1 MIYILFIKLTTLLYQ
16 LNCES
21 SLIVRLSF
29 TLYSLLKYLIS
40 STLNNNETG
49 VMMKTIKLCKIA
61 LLIAIAMGATA
72 CGSDGEDGAPGAPG
86 APGTPGIPGT
96 PGTPAVPPVVT
107 TSTVTNVEMIN
118 HMVEEGKVTIEF
130 GITNQDGLSIS
141 GLTDAS
147 VYLAAMTDKGVQRS
161 RDGSVGGNA
170 TVGGSSPTEGAS
182 LTLLDNGNYQFVAPM
197 AAVKADTDGL
207 IRLQVG
213 GGDIAKSPYIII
225 DKPENLHTSTTET
238 CYSCHVDYATSNI
251 RHSGYV
257 ALNTDGEV
265 DFVGGCMVCHN
276 NVPRDIAPDGA
287 SLNTGGY
294 AKNSMQKLGH
304 INHQKFEKDFTPV
317 NCYTCHAEPVINTNL
332 AGNGCSDCHSVSQAN
347 NEIVMKAQA
356 LNASS
361 TDFDARDFH
370 AQKSGLANLQV
381 MRDGYSA
388 ETTVPFKNDNG
399 VWCTT
404 MSLFKLDGDTKTPV
418 NIGDN
423 YSHDLTS
430 HHPDTP
436 IVYAGAYLHGYYNH
450 SIVGR
455 FAGHGSN
462 EIKTDNADGTRT
474 HCFPS
479 PSAGFE
485 AADIMASARISLSYA
500 GWSDDDGKESVS
512 FTAYSDATDQV
523 SGAVVKYERRLAVTN
538 DSCTTCHNS
547 ETNYH
552 KNGAYND
559 GGDDCVA
566 CHNNGQDRSAKN
578 SAPGFG
584 PMVHSMHWGIG
595 NALSGAKKDADGN
608 NIANSADSLNAD
620 NCVSCHADGV
630 DLNAIPNQYIRAKAF
645 NNGDQTKM
653 ASPITANCFACHSDA
668 QALNHM
674 EQNGGETS
682 AEKGNGNDGTW
693 FTQPTGESCAT
704 CHAEGKSFGIE
715 KFHNFK
721 R

>member
-1 MIYILFIKLTTLLYQ
+1 
-16 LNCES
+16 
-21 SLIVRLSF
+21 
-29 TLYSLLKYLIS
+29 
-40 STLNNNETG
+40 
-49 VMMKTIKLCKIA
+49 MKNINMCKIA
-61 LLIAIAMGATA
+61 LLIATAIGVTA
-72 CGSDGEDGAPGAPG
+72 CGSDGNDGAPGEPG
-86 APGTPGIPGT
+86 EPGQPGPGPT
-96 PGTPAVPPVVT
+96 PPVVE

-118 HMVEEGKVTIEF
+118 HMVEARKLTIEF
-130 GITNQDGLSIS
+130 AITNEDGVAIA
-141 GLTDAS
+141 GLKDAS
-147 VYLAAMTDKGVQRS
+147 VYLAAMTEQGIQRS

-170 TVGGSSPTEGAS
+170 TAGGDKPTEGAS
-182 LTLLDNGNYQFVAPM
+182 LEMLDNGNYQFVAPM
-197 AAVKADTDGL
+197 AAVQADTQGL

-225 DKPENLHTSTTET
+225 DKPEMTHTTTTET
-238 CYSCHVDYATSNI
+238 CYSCHVDYATSDI

-257 ALNTDGEV
+257 ALNTEGEV

-276 NVPRDIAPDGA
+276 NVPRDIAEDGS

-294 AKNSMQKLGH
+294 AKNTMQKLGH

-317 NCYTCHAEPVINTNL
+317 NCYTCHAEPVMNTNL
-332 AGNGCSDCHSVSQAN
+332 AGNGCADCHSVEGAKF
-347 NEIVMKAQA
+347 ERVMSAT
-356 LNASS
+356 S
-361 TDFDARDFH
+361 TNFDARDFH
-370 AQKSGLANLQV
+370 AKKSGLANLKA
-381 MRDGYSA
+381 MRNGYSA
-388 ETTVPFKNDNG
+388 ETSVPFKDENG

-404 MSLFKLDGDTKTPV
+404 MALFKLDGETKTPV
-418 NIGDN
+418 HIGDN

-436 IVYAGAYLHGYYNH
+436 IVYAGAYLHGYYNN
-450 SIVGR
+450 SVVGR
-455 FAGHGSN
+455 FAGHGKD

-479 PSAGFE
+479 PSAGFD
-485 AADIMASARISLSYA
+485 AADIMASARISLSYD
-500 GWSDDDGKESVS
+500 GWTDNDGKESLS
-512 FTAYSDATDQV
+512 FTAYSDAINQSSSEEV
-523 SGAVVKYERRLAVTN
+523 PYERRLAVTN

-559 GGDDCVA
+559 GGVDCVA

-595 NALSGAKKDADGN
+595 NALSGAKKDEDGN

-653 ASPITANCFACHSDA
+653 ASPITANCFACHNDA

-674 EQNGGETS
+674 EQNGGEIS
-682 AEKGNGNDGTW
+682 AEKGSGNDGTW

-715 KFHNFK
+715 KFHNFE